1 MKFPDSFA
9 LYAGI
14 LAPIVAFTFIGVAI
28 LTHPFFSFQ
37 HNALSDLGNPDVEL
51 SWIFNSGLIIAG
63 LLGLIFAIGLF
74 ERSVGAERFAALL
87 FVVAMIFLS
96 MIGIFPEGTAMHYPC
111 SLSFYLISAAVI
123 TLYGLSWA
131 IEPVRRLYG
140 VAFIIMVVIGFII
153 ALVPHWDG
161 IAIPETAGAII
172 IFLWVYTVIWQ
183 SLAG

>member
-1 MKFPDSFA
+1 MKVPEGLA

-14 LAPIVAFTFIGVAI
+14 LAPIVAFTFIGLAI
-28 LTHPFFSFQ
+28 LTHPSFTFQ
-37 HNALSDLGNPDVEL
+37 HNALSDLGNPHVEL

-63 LLGLIFAIGLF
+63 ILGLIFAIGLF
-74 ERSVGAERFAALL
+74 ERTQGAERVGALIFA
-87 FVVAMIFLS
+87 VAMIFLS

-111 SLSFYLISAAVI
+111 SVSFYLISALVI
-123 TLYGLSWA
+123 TLYGVVWA
-131 IEPVRRLYG
+131 LEPARRLYG
-140 VAFIIMVVIGFII
+140 IAFIIMVVTGFVI